1 MKKLLLLAILFLCTQ
16 TNIKAQSWKYENGG
30 SNFDGKYKTSFVKG
44 SGSKFPYNDPILAI
58 NKYDKNS
65 TSNFFISS
73 AGYFQEGTGVKILW
87 VFNTEP
93 DIIYSTYSWSY
104 SSDGK
109 TLFFEKF
116 NDPNSD
122 NKISKYEF
130 MEKLKSDSRVSVR
143 ISNKFGTNDLVFS
156 LSGSTKAIDFVLPNL
171 NNLISDAKSK
181 RKIKN
186 DFKEV
191 KKIELNR
198 LLEILKN
205 QKISESSMSILK
217 NQIETD
223 LGIGLLGLEGT
234 GETYTSIKLTPY
246 KQEGMFESY
255 GYVNIFYVLEDGTE
269 KEIYGSF
276 KVDMDSPF
284 FNQINEEKLIKKR
297 QLEEE
302 RLIKERQ
309 LEEERL
315 ILEEERLNKER
326 LIEDEKVRLK
336 KILSKYQNPSLIES
350 MIKKIQSEQR
360 LTSVPKWQLSKVK
373 DVKAVFSNF
382 EYGKIWDIKLKI
394 IFSEFTDVE
403 KKFNSQI
410 VKDGFVMT
418 GNIYPS
424 GLGITKKDLR
434 KMGGKL
440 NVEF

>member
-1 MKKLLLLAILFLCTQ
+1 MKKLLFLSILFLCTQ

-30 SNFDGKYKTSFVKG
+30 DAFDGKYKTSFVKG

-58 NKYDKNS
+58 NKYDNS
-65 TSNFFISS
+65 PAVNFYISS
-73 AGYFQEGTGVKILW
+73 AGYFQENTSVKILW

-93 DIIYSTYSWSY
+93 DVIYSTYDWSY

-109 TLFFEKF
+109 TLFFVKF

-130 MEKLKSDSRVSVR
+130 MEKLKSASRVSVR

-171 NNLISDAKSK
+171 NDLISDAESK

-186 DFKEV
+186 EFKEV

-234 GETYTSIKLTPY
+234 GETYTSIKLSPY
-246 KQEGMFESY
+246 KQKGMFESY
-255 GYVNIFYVLEDGTE
+255 GYVNVFYVLEDGTE

-276 KVDMDSPF
+276 KVDKDSPL
-284 FNQINEEKLIKKR
+284 FNQINEEKLIKQK
-297 QLEEE
+297 QINEEN
-302 RLIKERQ
+302 LIKEKQ
-309 LEEERL
+309 LES
-315 ILEEERLNKER
+315 
-326 LIEDEKVRLK
+326 EKIRLK
-336 KILSKYQNPSLIES
+336 KILSKYQNSSLIEM

-360 LTSVPKWQLSKVK
+360 LTSFPKWQLSKVK

-382 EYGKIWDIKLKI
+382 QYGKIWDIKLKI

-424 GLGITKKDLR
+424 DLGITKKNLK
-434 KMGGKL
+434 KMGGKM
-440 NVEF
+440 NFEF

>member
-1 MKKLLLLAILFLCTQ
+1 MKKLLFLSILFLYTQ
-16 TNIKAQSWKYENGG
+16 TNVSAQSWKYENGG
-30 SNFDGKYKTSFVKG
+30 DVFDGKYKTSFVKG
-44 SGSKFPYNDPILAI
+44 TGSNYPYNKPILAI
-58 NKYDKNS
+58 NKYD
-65 TSNFFISS
+65 TSPAVNFYISS
-73 AGYFQEGTGVKILW
+73 AGYFQEDTSLKILW

-93 DIIYSTYSWSY
+93 DVIYSTYDWSY

-109 TLFFEKF
+109 TIFLREF
-116 NDPNSD
+116 NDPKSD

-130 MEKLKSDSRVSVR
+130 MKKLKSASKVSAR
-143 ISNKFGTNDLVFS
+143 ISDKYGTNTLTFS

-171 NNLISDAKSK
+171 NDLISDVESK

-186 DFKEV
+186 EFKEV
-191 KKIELNR
+191 KKTELNR

-234 GETYTSIKLTPY
+234 GETYTSIKLSPY
-246 KQEGMFESY
+246 KQKGMFESY
-255 GYVNIFYVLEDGTE
+255 GYVNVFYVLEDGTE

-276 KVDMDSPF
+276 KVDKDSPL
-284 FNQINEEKLIKKR
+284 FNQINEEKLIKQK
-297 QLEEE
+297 QINEEK
-302 RLIKERQ
+302 LIKEKQ
-309 LEEERL
+309 LES
-315 ILEEERLNKER
+315 
-326 LIEDEKVRLK
+326 EKIRLK
-336 KILSKYQNPSLIES
+336 KILSKYQNSSLIEM

-360 LTSVPKWQLSKVK
+360 LTSFPKWQLSKVK

-382 EYGKIWDIKLKI
+382 QYGKIWDIKLKI

>member
-1 MKKLLLLAILFLCTQ
+1 MKKLLFLSILFLYTQ

-30 SNFDGKYKTSFVKG
+30 DAFDGKYKTSFVKG

-58 NKYDKNS
+58 NKYENS
-65 TSNFFISS
+65 PAVNFYISS
-73 AGYFQEGTGVKILW
+73 AGYFQENTSVKILW

-93 DIIYSTYSWSY
+93 DVIYSTYDWSY

-109 TLFFEKF
+109 TLFFVKF

-130 MEKLKSDSRVSVR
+130 MEKLKSASRVSVR
-143 ISNKFGTNDLVFS
+143 ISDKYGTNTLTFS

-171 NNLISDAKSK
+171 NDLISDVESK

-186 DFKEV
+186 EFKEV
-191 KKIELNR
+191 KKTELNR

-234 GETYTSIKLTPY
+234 GETYTSIKLSPY
-246 KQEGMFESY
+246 KQKGMFESY
-255 GYVNIFYVLEDGTE
+255 GYVNVFYVLEDGTE

-276 KVDMDSPF
+276 KVDKDSPL
-284 FNQINEEKLIKKR
+284 FNQINEEKLIKQK
-297 QLEEE
+297 QINEEN
-302 RLIKERQ
+302 LIKEKQ
-309 LEEERL
+309 LES
-315 ILEEERLNKER
+315 
-326 LIEDEKVRLK
+326 EKIRLK
-336 KILSKYQNPSLIES
+336 KILSKYQNSSLIEM

-360 LTSVPKWQLSKVK
+360 LTSFPKWQLSKVK

-382 EYGKIWDIKLKI
+382 QYGKIWDIKLKI

-424 GLGITKKDLR
+424 DLGITKKNLK
-434 KMGGKL
+434 KMGGKM

>member
-1 MKKLLLLAILFLCTQ
+1 MQKLLFLSILFLYTQ

-30 SNFDGKYKTSFVKG
+30 DAFDGKYKTSFVKG

-58 NKYDKNS
+58 NKYDNS
-65 TSNFFISS
+65 PAVNFYISS
-73 AGYFQEGTGVKILW
+73 AGYFQENTSVKILW

-93 DIIYSTYSWSY
+93 DVIYSTYDWSY

-109 TLFFEKF
+109 TLFFVKF

-130 MEKLKSDSRVSVR
+130 MEKLKSASRVSVR
-143 ISNKFGTNDLVFS
+143 ISDKYGTNTLTFS

-171 NNLISDAKSK
+171 NDLISDVESK

-186 DFKEV
+186 EFKEV
-191 KKIELNR
+191 KKTELNR

-234 GETYTSIKLTPY
+234 GETYTSIKLSPY
-246 KQEGMFESY
+246 KQKGMFESY
-255 GYVNIFYVLEDGTE
+255 GYVNVFYVLEDGTE

-276 KVDMDSPF
+276 KVDKDSPL
-284 FNQINEEKLIKKR
+284 FNQINEEKLIKQK
-297 QLEEE
+297 QINEEN
-302 RLIKERQ
+302 LIKEKQ
-309 LEEERL
+309 LES
-315 ILEEERLNKER
+315 
-326 LIEDEKVRLK
+326 EKIRLK
-336 KILSKYQNPSLIES
+336 KILSKYQNSSLIEM

-360 LTSVPKWQLSKVK
+360 LTSFPKWQLSKVK

-382 EYGKIWDIKLKI
+382 QYGKIWDIKLKI

-424 GLGITKKDLR
+424 DLGITKKNLK
-434 KMGGKL
+434 KMGGKM

>member
-1 MKKLLLLAILFLCTQ
+1 MKKLLFLSILFLCTQ

-30 SNFDGKYKTSFVKG
+30 DAFDGKYKTSFVKG

-58 NKYDKNS
+58 NKYDNS
-65 TSNFFISS
+65 PAVNFYISS
-73 AGYFQEGTGVKILW
+73 AGYFQENTSVKILW

-93 DIIYSTYSWSY
+93 DVIYSTYDWSY

-109 TLFFEKF
+109 TLFFVKF

-130 MEKLKSDSRVSVR
+130 MEKLKSASRVSVR
-143 ISNKFGTNDLVFS
+143 ISDKYGTNTLTFS

-171 NNLISDAKSK
+171 NDLISDVESK

-186 DFKEV
+186 EFKEV
-191 KKIELNR
+191 KKTELNR

-234 GETYTSIKLTPY
+234 GETYTSIKLSPY
-246 KQEGMFESY
+246 KQKGMFESY
-255 GYVNIFYVLEDGTE
+255 GYVNVFYVLEDGTE

-276 KVDMDSPF
+276 KVDKDSPL
-284 FNQINEEKLIKKR
+284 FNQINEEKLIKQK
-297 QLEEE
+297 QINEEN
-302 RLIKERQ
+302 LIKEKQ
-309 LEEERL
+309 LES
-315 ILEEERLNKER
+315 
-326 LIEDEKVRLK
+326 EKIRLK
-336 KILSKYQNPSLIES
+336 KILSKYQNSSLIEM

-360 LTSVPKWQLSKVK
+360 LTSFPKWQLSKVK

-382 EYGKIWDIKLKI
+382 QYGKIWDIKLKI

-424 GLGITKKDLR
+424 DLGITKKNLK
-434 KMGGKL
+434 KMGGKM

>member
-1 MKKLLLLAILFLCTQ
+1 MKKLLFLSILFLCTQ

-30 SNFDGKYKTSFVKG
+30 DAFDGKYKTSFVKG

-58 NKYDKNS
+58 NKYDNS
-65 TSNFFISS
+65 PAVNFYISS
-73 AGYFQEGTGVKILW
+73 AGYFQENTSVKILW

-93 DIIYSTYSWSY
+93 DVIYSTYDWSY

-109 TLFFEKF
+109 TLFFVKF

-130 MEKLKSDSRVSVR
+130 MEKLKSASRVSVR
-143 ISNKFGTNDLVFS
+143 ISNKYGTNTLTFS

-171 NNLISDAKSK
+171 NDLISDVESK

-186 DFKEV
+186 EFKEV

-234 GETYTSIKLTPY
+234 GETYTSIKLSPY
-246 KQEGMFESY
+246 TQKGMFESY
-255 GYVNIFYVLEDGTE
+255 GYVNVFYVLEDGTE

-276 KVDMDSPF
+276 KVDKDSPL
-284 FNQINEEKLIKKR
+284 FNQINEEKLIKQK
-297 QLEEE
+297 QINEEN
-302 RLIKERQ
+302 LIKEKQ
-309 LEEERL
+309 LES
-315 ILEEERLNKER
+315 
-326 LIEDEKVRLK
+326 EKIRLK
-336 KILSKYQNPSLIES
+336 KILSKYQNSSLIEM

-360 LTSVPKWQLSKVK
+360 LTSFPKWQLSKVK

-382 EYGKIWDIKLKI
+382 QYGKIWDIKLKI

-424 GLGITKKDLR
+424 DLGITKKNLK
-434 KMGGKL
+434 KMGGKM

>member
-1 MKKLLLLAILFLCTQ
+1 MKKLLFLSILFLYTQ

-30 SNFDGKYKTSFVKG
+30 DAFDGKYKTSFVKG

-58 NKYDKNS
+58 NKYDNS
-65 TSNFFISS
+65 PAVNFYISS
-73 AGYFQEGTGVKILW
+73 AGYFQENTSVKILW

-93 DIIYSTYSWSY
+93 DVIYSTYDWSY

-109 TLFFEKF
+109 TLFFVKF

-130 MEKLKSDSRVSVR
+130 MEKLKSASRVSVR
-143 ISNKFGTNDLVFS
+143 ISNKYGTNTLTFS

-171 NNLISDAKSK
+171 NDLISDVESK

-186 DFKEV
+186 EFKEV

-234 GETYTSIKLTPY
+234 GETYTSIKLSPY
-246 KQEGMFESY
+246 KQKGMFESY
-255 GYVNIFYVLEDGTE
+255 GYVNVFYVLEDGTE

-276 KVDMDSPF
+276 KVDKDSPL
-284 FNQINEEKLIKKR
+284 FNQINEEKLIKQK
-297 QLEEE
+297 QINEEN
-302 RLIKERQ
+302 LIKEKQ
-309 LEEERL
+309 LES
-315 ILEEERLNKER
+315 
-326 LIEDEKVRLK
+326 EKIRLK
-336 KILSKYQNPSLIES
+336 KILSKYQNSSLIEM

-360 LTSVPKWQLSKVK
+360 LTSFPKWQLSKVK

-382 EYGKIWDIKLKI
+382 QYGKIWDIKLKI

-424 GLGITKKDLR
+424 DLGITKKNLK
-434 KMGGKL
+434 KMGGKM

>member
-1 MKKLLLLAILFLCTQ
+1 MKKLLFLSILFLCTQ

-30 SNFDGKYKTSFVKG
+30 DAFDGKYKTSFVKG

-65 TSNFFISS
+65 TSNFYISS
-73 AGYFQEGTGVKILW
+73 AGFFQEGTGVKILW

-93 DIIYSTYSWSY
+93 DIIYSTYDWSY

-109 TLFFEKF
+109 TLFFVEF

-130 MEKLKSDSRVSVR
+130 MEKLKSASRVSVR
-143 ISNKFGTNDLVFS
+143 ISDKYGTNTLTFS

-171 NNLISDAKSK
+171 NDLISDVESK

-186 DFKEV
+186 EFKEV
-191 KKIELNR
+191 KKTELNR

-234 GETYTSIKLTPY
+234 GEIYKSIKLSPY
-246 KQEGMFESY
+246 KQKGMFESY
-255 GYVNIFYVLEDGTE
+255 GYVNVFYVLEDGTE

-276 KVDMDSPF
+276 KVDKDSPL
-284 FNQINEEKLIKKR
+284 FNQINEEKLIKQK
-297 QLEEE
+297 QINEEK
-302 RLIKERQ
+302 LIKEKQ
-309 LEEERL
+309 LEF
-315 ILEEERLNKER
+315 
-326 LIEDEKVRLK
+326 EKIRLK
-336 KILSKYQNPSLIES
+336 KILSKYQNSSLIEM

-360 LTSVPKWQLSKVK
+360 LTSFPKWQLSKVK

-382 EYGKIWDIKLKI
+382 QYGKIWDIKLKI

-424 GLGITKKDLR
+424 DLGITKKNLK
-434 KMGGKL
+434 KMGGKM